1 VDNSVRIIAVANVN
15 GTFRVA
21 LASPATS
28 WSQRQKIS
36 RAVLVI
42 IQSALASL
50 VTGVGNESM
59 EQRFSEDA

>member
-1 VDNSVRIIAVANVN
+1 VDNSVRIIAVANVF

-21 LASPATS
+21 LASPAMS

-36 RAVLVI
+36 RVVLVI